1 MEVKIRVQP
10 AIQLPVNIQPPQI
23 RLSPTPVTPATAPI
37 TISLPNDNKKESPT
51 PTIPIKINTT
61 VKSEEKETNEYKIVN
76 PNFWKYAKGGEL
88 EMGIKTEMEEH
99 GMSKANATKTAKDHL
114 RENPKY
120 YSIMKKVGLEEGG
133 QLTLFATGGATFD
146 DKVRAIKRN
155 LVGKKV
161 PSKYQGEYGKRYDKD
176 EAEESAKRIA
186 GAMVKK

>member
-1 MEVKIRVQP
+1 MLKVIGMSKPIMYFESNNRGVYFGKEG
-10 AIQLPVNIQPPQI
+10 QLSGDPTFDNFILVMPLLSVNSQ
-23 RLSPTPVTPATAPI
+23 TF
-37 TISLPNDNKKESPT
+37 SLD
-51 PTIPIKINTT
+51 
-61 VKSEEKETNEYKIVN
+61 VRDNEYKIVN